1 MFQTECPNGC
11 PCPEFVC
18 SETTTTTTRGTTT
31 VPQDV
36 SSFLMLSTRELTNMP
51 AVISSNGAVNFDIDF
66 TYEENTVAYN
76 TCSVVFQSEFYV
88 LGGYLPEHIDQVS
101 RVEDCALK
109 RIGLGFRSRSF

>member
-1 MFQTECPNGC
+1 
-11 PCPEFVC
+11 
-18 SETTTTTTRGTTT
+18 
-31 VPQDV
+31 
-36 SSFLMLSTRELTNMP
+36 MP

-101 RVEDCALK
+101 RVEDCKLK
-109 RIGLGFRSRSF
+109 RVGWDSVIAQFSAQL